1 MIACSLML
9 VFNLLIIPLF
19 LFRSIKI
26 NVLKKCISILLAFLI
41 FLNSA
46 GYIILFWEIQQDVK
60 REMIKKISGILPSEE
75 LTCIK
80 FLKKDISRSEWIEK
94 NELEYNGSMYD
105 VVKKKETIIYF
116 LFYCIND
123 QKEEILI
130 KNYSRQF
137 DDNKE
142 KPTQHSARSLV
153 TLVAPAI
160 LKNKIFIKRIDTVS
174 SINNYL
180 SFNYQSIWLDKLT
193 PPPKQTV

>member
-1 MIACSLML
+1 M
-9 VFNLLIIPLF
+9 F
-19 LFRSIKI
+19 
-26 NVLKKCISILLAFLI
+26 LKKCISILLAFLI

-46 GYIILFWEIQQDVK
+46 GYIILFWQIQQDIK
-60 REMIKKISGILPSEE
+60 REMIQKISGILPSEA
-75 LTCIK
+75 LICIK

-105 VVKKKETIIYF
+105 VVKKEETSKYF

-130 KNYSRQF
+130 RNYSRQF

-142 KPTQHSARSLV
+142 KPTQHSTRTFV
-153 TLVAPAI
+153 TIVTPAI
-160 LKNKIFIKRIDTVS
+160 LKNKIFIKRIDTVY

-193 PPPKQTV
+193 PPPKQ

>member
-1 MIACSLML
+1 MS

-19 LFRSIKI
+19 LFRLLKI
-26 NVLKKCISILLAFLI
+26 NFLKKCISILLAFLI

-46 GYIILFWEIQQDVK
+46 GYIILFWQIQQDVK
-60 REMIKKISGILPSEE
+60 REMIKKISEILPSEE

-80 FLKKDISRSEWIEK
+80 FLKKKIPRSEWIEK
-94 NELEYNGSMYD
+94 NEFEYNGSMYD
-105 VVKKKETIIYF
+105 VVKKEETSKYY
-116 LFYCIND
+116 LFYCLND
-123 QKEEILI
+123 EKEEILI

-142 KPTQHSARSLV
+142 KPTQHSTRTLIA
-153 TLVAPAI
+153 LVAPAI
-160 LKNKIFIKRIDTVS
+160 VKNKTLIKRIDTVS

>member
-1 MIACSLML
+1 ML

-46 GYIILFWEIQQDVK
+46 GYIILFWQIQQDVK
-60 REMIKKISGILPSEE
+60 REMIKKISEILPSKE

-80 FLKKDISRSEWIEK
+80 FLKKKISRSEWIEK
-94 NELEYNGSMYD
+94 NEFEYNDSMYD
-105 VVKKKETIIYF
+105 VVKKEETSKYY
-116 LFYCIND
+116 LFYCLND
-123 QKEEILI
+123 EKEEILI

-142 KPTQHSARSLV
+142 KPTQHSTR
-153 TLVAPAI
+153 TLITLIVPAI
-160 LKNKIFIKRIDTVS
+160 LRNKILIKRIDTIS

-180 SFNYQSIWLDKLT
+180 SFNYQSIWMDKLT
-193 PPPKQTV
+193 PPPRQTV

>member
-1 MIACSLML
+1 
-9 VFNLLIIPLF
+9 
-19 LFRSIKI
+19 
-26 NVLKKCISILLAFLI
+26 
-41 FLNSA
+41 LNSA
-46 GYIILFWEIQQDVK
+46 GYIILFWQIQQDVK
-60 REMIKKISGILPSEE
+60 REMIHKISGIIPSEV

-94 NELEYNGSMYD
+94 NEFEYQGSMYD
-105 VVKKKETIIYF
+105 VVKKEESYKYF

-130 KNYSRQF
+130 KNYSRHF

-142 KPTQHSARSLV
+142 KPAQHNIRTFV

-160 LKNKIFIKRIDTVS
+160 LRNKILIKRINTVYP
-174 SINNYL
+174 INNNL
-180 SFNYQSIWLDKLT
+180 CFHYQSIWIDQLT